1 MLQGIKSLS
10 KIVTPIWS
18 YVNSRF
24 DNLYRLQTLICL
36 IARVREHA
44 WIGRLGT
51 VGCPVVGY
59 GLSHAITSTRRVV
72 AGNWMADYAS
82 LICLGFDLA
91 RAFPFLG

>member
-10 KIVTPIWS
+10 KNVILIEA

-36 IARVREHA
+36 IARVGEHA

-59 GLSHAITSTRRVV
+59 GRSRAITSTE
-72 AGNWMADYAS
+72 AGCGWQLD
-82 LICLGFDLA
+82 G
-91 RAFPFLG
+91 